1 MTAGIAHTPGSSE
14 INLETGVYWVEYN
27 TISQSPTSNFVSTR
41 AIINGTSIP
50 GATVVSQQ
58 IAPGTFQSLS
68 SGFIIVA
75 SDPINILELGADS
88 LGGNIYN
95 SQFATIPN
103 ASVRIVR
110 LD

>member
-1 MTAGIAHTPGSSE
+1 MTSGITHTPGSSE
-14 INLETGVYWVEYN
+14 INLEAGVYWVEYN
-27 TISQSPTSNFVSTR
+27 TISQTPISNFVSTR
-41 AIINGTSIP
+41 VILNGTIIT

-68 SGFIIVA
+68 AGCIIVA

-88 LGGNIYN
+88 LGGNNYN

-110 LD
+110 LN

>member
-1 MTAGIAHTPGSSE
+1 MTSGITHTPGSSE

-27 TISQSPTSNFVSTR
+27 TISQAPTSNFVSTR
-41 AIINGTSIP
+41 AILNGTTIT

-58 IAPGTFQSLS
+58 VASGTFQSLS
-68 SGFIIVA
+68 AGFIIVA

-88 LGGNIYN
+88 QGGNIYN
-95 SQFATIPN
+95 SQFATISN

-110 LD
+110 LN